1 MNWSNVR
8 LILAREIRDQLR
20 DRRTMFMIFI
30 VPILTYP
37 FLGMIGLGISQVVQQ
52 KATRI
57 LVAGESH
64 LPESPPLIENDR
76 FAARLFRQPGMAKLL
91 EVHRGIEA
99 SSPLS
104 AARAA
109 RSTSPRRGEA
119 RPPDESSGT
128 SESAVRS
135 AVEAGTYDAA
145 LIFPPD
151 FGRRIEACRTAAQRR
166 EHPPQVPKPQII
178 YTTAVERSQLAC
190 DRLRIVLERWSDDVA
205 RSFLAAAGVPEWSM
219 NAVEVDAVDLA
230 LETGY
235 RGAAMWSKILPVL
248 LVLWSLVGAFYPAVD
263 LCAGEKERG
272 TLETLLS
279 CPAARSEIVLG
290 KLVTI
295 MLFSGLTAVLNL
307 LSVAATGPMMFSQ
320 LPGFGP
326 PPALSPLWLGLALL
340 PASALFSALSLA
352 LAAFARSTKEGQYYL
367 MPLMAVTIP
376 LAVLPAAGGLEM
388 TLGNSLI
395 PVTGLVL
402 LLRAALEGN
411 YWQVVQYAVPVL
423 AVTSGACVLAI
434 RWAVEQFHSESVLF
448 REGERLE
455 VRLWLHH
462 LFEDRGPTPTPA
474 GAVFCGIVILMI
486 HFFMSLHWAP
496 PADFGRFA
504 VTVAV
509 SQLVVILTPALL
521 MTVVLTRSPRQT
533 LLLRRPPWLALPAAA
548 LLAAALHPA
557 AHVLQKAVM
566 RLYPLT
572 DAMQQALAGLET
584 LFAHVPW
591 WQIVL
596 VVALAPAICEE
607 LAFRGFIFTGLRGA
621 GSPWRAIVASAIF
634 FGLTHGILQQALI
647 ACLIGVLL
655 GWLAWRT
662 GSLFPGMVFH
672 LVHNALGVLVGRLP
686 QWLETEWPSLSWLMR
701 ASDGGGV
708 TFAWPVV
715 AMGTGIGLAILAMLS
730 RLSPPR
736 LEPEETLSSAT

>member
-37 FLGMIGLGISQVVQQ
+37 FLGMIGLGISQVAQQ
-52 KATRI
+52 KPTRI
-57 LVAGESH
+57 LVVGETH
-64 LPESPPLIENDR
+64 LPERPTLIEGDR
-76 FAARLFRQPGMAKLL
+76 FAPRLFRQPGMAKLL
-91 EVHRGIEA
+91 ELHRWDQESRPGSAGA
-99 SSPLS
+99 SGKKASPGSESGARPSGSPLLPET
-104 AARAA
+104 AA
-109 RSTSPRRGEA
+109 
-119 RPPDESSGT
+119 
-128 SESAVRS
+128 RS

-145 LIFPPD
+145 LLFPPD
-151 FGRRIEACRTAAQRR
+151 FGRRIEACREAAQRR
-166 EHPPQVPKPQII
+166 DKPPEVPRPQII

-190 DRLRIVLERWSDDVA
+190 DRLRVVLERWNDEVA
-205 RSFLAAAGVPEWSM
+205 RSFLAAAGAPDWSM
-219 NAVEVDAVDLA
+219 TAVEVDAVDLA
-230 LETGY
+230 RETGY

-279 CPAARSEIVLG
+279 SPAARSEIVLG

-295 MLFSGLTAVLNL
+295 MLFSSLTAVLNL

-376 LAVLPAAGGLEM
+376 LAVLPAAGGLEL

-411 YWQVVQYAVPVL
+411 YWQVVQFAAPVL
-423 AVTSGACVLAI
+423 AVTSGACVLAV
-434 RWAVEQFHSESVLF
+434 RWAVEQFHSEAVLF

-486 HFFMSLHWAP
+486 HFFMSLRWAAP
-496 PADFGRFA
+496 SDFGRFA
-504 VTVAV
+504 VAVAV
-509 SQLVVILTPALL
+509 SQLAVILTPALL

-533 LLLRRPPWLALPAAA
+533 LLLRRPPWAALPAAA
-548 LLAAALHPA
+548 ILAAALHPA

-566 RLYPLT
+566 KLYPLS
-572 DAMQQALAGLET
+572 DAMQEALSGLES
-584 LFAHVPW
+584 LFAHAPW

-607 LAFRGFIFTGLRGA
+607 IAFRGFIFTGMRSA
-621 GSPWRAIVASAIF
+621 GSPWRAIVVSAVF

-655 GWLAWRT
+655 GWLALRT
-662 GSLFPGMVFH
+662 GSIFPGMVFH
-672 LVHNALGVLVGRLP
+672 LVHNALGVLVARTP
-686 QWLETEWPSLSWLMR
+686 QWLESNWPGLSWLLR
-701 ASDGGGV
+701 PADGGV
-708 TFAWPVV
+708 AFAWPVV
-715 AMGTGIGLAILAMLS
+715 LAGTGIALAVLAFLA
-730 RLSPPR
+730 RVGQPDGR
-736 LEPEETLSSAT
+736 R

>member
-37 FLGMIGLGISQVVQQ
+37 FLGMIGLGISQVAQQ
-52 KATRI
+52 KPTRI
-57 LVAGESH
+57 LVLGESH
-64 LPESPPLIENDR
+64 LPESPALIEGDR
-76 FAARLFRQPGMAKLL
+76 FAARLFRQPSMAKLL
-91 EVHRGIEA
+91 ELHRGNQD
-99 SSPLS
+99 SRS
-104 AARAA
+104 AVDEGSGNKAG
-109 RSTSPRRGEA
+109 PRRG
-119 RPPDESSGT
+119 SGAAPSRSAGFTET
-128 SESAVRS
+128 SARS

-151 FGRRIEACRTAAQRR
+151 FGRRIDACRAAAQRR
-166 EHPPQVPKPQII
+166 DQPPQVPKPKII

-190 DRLRIVLERWSDDVA
+190 DRLRIVLERWSDEVA
-205 RSFLAAAGVPEWSM
+205 RSFLAAAGAPEWSM
-219 NAVEVDAVDLA
+219 TAVDVEAIDLA
-230 LETGY
+230 GETGY

-248 LVLWSLVGAFYPAVD
+248 LILWSLVGAFYPAVD

-295 MLFSGLTAVLNL
+295 MLFSSLTAVLNL

-376 LAVLPAAGGLEM
+376 LAVLPAAGGLEL

-411 YWQVVQYAVPVL
+411 YWQVVQFAVPVL

-434 RWAVEQFHSESVLF
+434 RWAVEQFHSEAVLF

-462 LFEDRGPTPTPA
+462 LREDRGPTPTPA

-496 PADFGRFA
+496 PTDFGRFA

-533 LLLRRPPWLALPAAA
+533 LLLQKPPWLALPAAV
-548 LLAAALHPA
+548 LLAIALHPA

-566 RLYPLT
+566 HLYPLS
-572 DAMQQALAGLET
+572 DAMQEALAGLES

-607 LAFRGFIFTGLRGA
+607 LAFRGFIFTGMRNA
-621 GSPWRAIVASAIF
+621 GSPWRAIVVSAAF

-662 GSLFPGMVFH
+662 NSLFPGMVFH

-686 QWLETEWPSLSWLMR
+686 PWLETEWPSLSWLVR
-701 ASDGGGV
+701 PAEGGGV
-708 TFAWPVV
+708 AFAWPLVL
-715 AMGTGIGLAILAMLS
+715 AGIGIGLAILAFLARLAPS
-730 RLSPPR
+730 RLGPR
-736 LEPEETLSSAT
+736 ETVLFGT